1 MDAKIVKLDSIEKRY
16 LEIGEEML
24 KDDVVSNVKAFT
36 KLSKEQATLKGAYD
50 A

>member
-24 KDDVVSNVKAFT
+24 KDD
-36 KLSKEQATLKGAYD
+36 KLYLDAEQCLKYGICD
-50 A
+50 EIT